1 MLINSQWS
9 KDFKTFLKKVMNRQQ
24 VYENTAHHEV

>member
-1 MLINSQWS
+1 MLTNSQWS
-9 KDFKTFLKKVMNRQQ
+9 RDLKTFLKKVTNGQQ